1 VLTVNKC
8 CLNLNGMTLISAADA
23 AVFDIPDTHVVAYA
37 APSRGSTQ
45 LCLWRIDIAPGSTS
59 PLHHMDCE
67 EIFLCVD
74 GSAVV
79 AIDGEERRVGPGD
92 CLVLPAGADFS
103 FQVDEAAPFK
113 AVACIPAGGKATM
126 TESGDTIVPPW
137 AA

>member
-1 VLTVNKC
+1 MN
-8 CLNLNGMTLISAADA
+8 LISAADA

-67 EIFLCVD
+67 EVFLCID

-79 AIDGEERRVGPGD
+79 VIDGAERRVAAGD
-92 CLVLPAGADFS
+92 CLVLPAGTDFS
-103 FQVDEAAPFK
+103 FRVEGEAPFR
-113 AVACIPAGGKATM
+113 ALACIPAGGKATM
-126 TESGDTIVPPW
+126 AESGDTFVPPW

>member
-1 VLTVNKC
+1 
-8 CLNLNGMTLISAADA
+8 MTLIAAADA

-45 LCLWRIDIAPGSTS
+45 LCLWRIDIAAGATT

-67 EIFLCVD
+67 EVFLCVG

-79 AIDGEERRVGPGD
+79 AVDGEERRVGAGD

-103 FQVDEAAPFK
+103 FRVDAEAPFQ

-126 TESGDTIVPPW
+126 TESGDTLVPPW